1 MSQSKNKPHVSLP
14 DGVSRKTRRALEK
27 TTIEMD
33 KAVRSFG
40 LSPNEEL
47 DLYVNLA
54 ALIDDRCVAEMDE
67 PEDLPNK

>member
-1 MSQSKNKPHVSLP
+1 
-14 DGVSRKTRRALEK
+14 
-27 TTIEMD
+27 MD